1 VKRPLPHSL
10 RTLAAIIATTLATAL
25 AVAPVHA
32 DTQSDLNAAEARL
45 DNLLKKISAEESV
58 VSGLEAQANVL
69 AETIS
74 RVQDRIANTQRL
86 MIKVEREI
94 QAAETQIEATQQQ
107 LDQRARVA
115 YESGPGT
122 GLEFLLGSTSLADLN
137 DRLQIVNGAAQS
149 DTDLID
155 QIQAQKAQL
164 ATKQSNLQ
172 MLENTLR
179 STQAD
184 LSKQQDALESKLS
197 EAQGVVAKLD
207 NDREAAARQVRAL
220 KAKRAREIYLAKL
233 AAEQSKGGG
242 GSSIGGVLLTCPVAS
257 PHAYYDDF
265 GAPRYGGG
273 FHHHAGNDIFAPR
286 GTPIRAPFDGI
297 ATEDSN
303 GLGGTAVVVTGELGF
318 VYNAHLDSI
327 GQLGAVSM
335 GTVVGYVGDSG
346 DALGGATH
354 DHFEWHP
361 NVIPDHPYK
370 SSYGFTLINGAIDPF
385 PYLNS
390 VC

>member
-1 VKRPLPHSL
+1 M
-10 RTLAAIIATTLATAL
+10 LAGIIAAALLTVL

-45 DNLLKKISAEESV
+45 NSLLKKISAEENV
-58 VSGLEAQANVL
+58 VSGLEAQANAL
-69 AETIS
+69 AATIS
-74 RVQDRIANTQRL
+74 QVQDRIANTQRL
-86 MIKVEREI
+86 MIKVERDI
-94 QAAETQIEATQQQ
+94 QAAEAEISATQQQ

-149 DTDLID
+149 DTDLIN
-155 QIQAQKAQL
+155 QIQAQKARL
-164 ATKQSNLQ
+164 ATQQANLQ
-172 MLENTLR
+172 SLETTLR
-179 STQAD
+179 ATQAD
-184 LSKQQDALESKLS
+184 LTKQQDALQSKLA

-207 NDREAAARQVRAL
+207 SDRAAATRQVDAL

-233 AAEQSKGGG
+233 AAAQS
-242 GSSIGGVLLTCPVAS
+242 GSGSGKSIRGVLLTCPVAS

-265 GAPRYGGG
+265 GAPRYAGG

-297 ATEDSN
+297 ATQDSN
-303 GLGGTAVVVTGELGF
+303 DLGGNAVVVTGALGY
-318 VYNAHLDSI
+318 VYNAHLDSF
-327 GQLGAVSM
+327 GQLGAVSK
-335 GTVVGYVGDSG
+335 GTVIGFVGDTG
-346 DALGGATH
+346 DAQGGATH

-370 SSYGFTLINGAIDPF
+370 STYGFTEINGAIDPF